1 MRQNV
6 PKKYVSTQPEIDVTA
21 ISKWNDL
28 IRVTI
33 QIHLPFVS
41 RSWLPTPGN
50 LERAQALGSDGA
62 GFWLL
67 FFWVSFGHLLTYS
80 GINPLS
86 IKRDYNLISQGCWEA
101 LKGMKYGDW
110 FRVGILRVMKNI
122 ALAPA
127 LAQLQG
133 ISIWFSIGDG
143 PRTPQVVTR
152 KLVVFEDAR
161 RLCLRVVDQGS
172 AVKAF

>member
-1 MRQNV
+1 M
-6 PKKYVSTQPEIDVTA
+6 
-21 ISKWNDL
+21 
-28 IRVTI
+28 
-33 QIHLPFVS
+33 
-41 RSWLPTPGN
+41 
-50 LERAQALGSDGA
+50 
-62 GFWLL
+62 
-67 FFWVSFGHLLTYS
+67 SFGHLLTYS